1 MLGFLCCFAAPTH
14 SRAQATAVVEGQA
27 HAKGVVLL
35 RAELPSLKCP
45 SDWSIQV
52 AMDDGN
58 FVDPGFGLHRG
69 KRLLTLMEDQHGCVV
84 NEVAFTAAGD
94 LGPMAFVFASP
105 GTYQLRWLIGSVESH
120 SADFIIDQQ
129 IRVYAPRQG
138 DLTFL
143 RRVGNPAFLRHL
155 FGDDF
160 FERKGEGK
168 RKELLSPAGADARAL
183 FVVAELLEAT
193 RARDPGEVVRPR
205 KSIENAL
212 KWADALLPLAQEFPE
227 SSYAPYAAYYA
238 GCCYFAAGGDVLEKT
253 MKERRIQDSSLTP
266 QKLQELAAEPEAAS
280 HQSKAEEAFALA
292 INRADAYLKPR
303 AIYMRAGLV
312 GMRGE
317 WDEMERLLDRASAEA
332 PGEGTIQRLVDR
344 ARRGLAKAKQRKE
357 QENSERKEE

>member
-1 MLGFLCCFAAPTH
+1 MRCCLFRETPLARLMLGFLCCFAAPTH

-193 RARDPGEVVRPR
+193 RARSGGGRQASQEYRERTEMGGCSASIGSGVSRIQLRSLCRLLCRVLLFRRRRRCARKDDEGAEDSGQLADPAEATGTCSR
-205 KSIENAL
+205 
-212 KWADALLPLAQEFPE
+212 
-227 SSYAPYAAYYA
+227 
-238 GCCYFAAGGDVLEKT
+238 AGGSFAPIKGGGSVCPGDQPGGRL
-253 MKERRIQDSSLTP
+253 
-266 QKLQELAAEPEAAS
+266 PETTGYLYAS
-280 HQSKAEEAFALA
+280 RPCRNEGRVGRDGA
-292 INRADAYLKPR
+292 I
-303 AIYMRAGLV
+303 AG
-312 GMRGE
+312 
-317 WDEMERLLDRASAEA
+317 
-332 PGEGTIQRLVDR
+332 
-344 ARRGLAKAKQRKE
+344 
-357 QENSERKEE
+357 